1 MFSLTKN
8 KLLVVFSFFLVMA
21 LLPLSSQSQTVTV
34 IDIQVAPNVLNL
46 QNNGEVVTVHTDI
59 AYWSVEATSVSLN
72 GIEID
77 HWKADNQGNF
87 VAKFLIE
94 EIKNL
99 PLNIGE
105 YNTLT
110 LEGNT
115 KDGELFTGSYEVKVI
130 DVIPNGSGKNK

>member
-1 MFSLTKN
+1 MLSFTKS
-8 KLLVVFSFFLVMA
+8 KLLAIFPFLLLMA
-21 LLPLSSQSQTVTV
+21 LVPLSSTGQTV

-46 QNNGEVVTVHTDI
+46 QNQGEVVTVHTDV
-59 AYWSVEATSVSLN
+59 AYWSVEATSVTLN

-105 YNTLT
+105 LNTLT
-110 LEGNT
+110 LTGTTN
-115 KDGELFTGSYEVKVI
+115 DGEAFTGSYDVKVI
-130 DVIPNGSGKNK
+130 EVLPNGGGKKK

>member
-1 MFSLTKN
+1 MLSFTKS
-8 KLLVVFSFFLVMA
+8 KLFAIFPFLLLMA
-21 LLPLSSQSQTVTV
+21 IVPLNSASQTV

-46 QNNGEVVTVHTDI
+46 QNQGEVVSVHTDV
-59 AYWSVEATSVSLN
+59 AYWSVEATSVTLC

-94 EIKNL
+94 EIKDL

-105 YNTLT
+105 LNTLT
-110 LEGNT
+110 LEGAT
-115 KDGELFTGSYEVKVI
+115 TTGEVFTGSYDVKVI
-130 DVIPNGSGKNK
+130 EVIPNGGGKKK